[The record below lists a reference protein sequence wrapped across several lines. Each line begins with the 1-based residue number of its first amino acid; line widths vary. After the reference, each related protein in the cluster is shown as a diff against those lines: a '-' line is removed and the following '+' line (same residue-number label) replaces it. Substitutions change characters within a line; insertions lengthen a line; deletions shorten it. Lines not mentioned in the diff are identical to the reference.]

1 MLSNN
6 DGCVVA
12 RSNEAKALG
21 IENGDPWFKL
31 KADPRLGELIAKSNN
46 YELYGN
52 LSSRVMELI
61 GRYSYLVEVYS
72 IDEAFAILRGEPD

>member
-1 MLSNN
+1 VLSNN

-31 KADPRLGELIAKSNN
+31 KADPRFKDLIAKSSN
-46 YELYGN
+46 YELYGD
-52 LSSRVMELI
+52 LSSRVLNRALLQQMQLSTIATEH
-61 GRYSYLVEVYS
+61 Y
-72 IDEAFAILRGEPD
+72 